1 MKGFIEVTQIDKD
14 KNTYKTLVAVKAIMY
29 VEEHKN
35 SLAIIFDVSSS
46 MTRKYLLNEHIFVS
60 ETFAE
65 VLKKIREA
73 IE

>member
-35 SLAIIFDVSSS
+35 SLAIIFDTS
-46 MTRKYLLNEHIFVS
+46 MTRKLNEYIFIL

-73 IE
+73 TE